1 MLQFSEV
8 GDTEALPAMSP
19 FAMRNENLVVNRS
32 TVRGNPVVEPAVSR
46 APTAPPVAPPVAAPP
61 VAAPPI
67 ATPPVAALPTYA
79 LPTIAP
85 VAAKPELPSMVYL
98 LLGLNAIAIALCLTL
113 ILARR

>member
-8 GDTEALPAMSP
+8 GETEALPAMSP

-32 TVRGNPVVEPAVSR
+32 TVRGNPVVEPAVPSR
-46 APTAPPVAPPVAAPP
+46 TPTPQPVVPTVAPVAPMPPTVAHLPPLPPPVAP
-61 VAAPPI
+61 
-67 ATPPVAALPTYA
+67 
-79 LPTIAP
+79 P

-98 LLGLNAIAIALCLTL
+98 LLGLNAITIALCLTL

>member
-19 FAMRNENLVVNRS
+19 FAMRSENLVVNRS
-32 TVRGNPVVEPAVSR
+32 TVRGNPVVEPAASR
-46 APTAPPVAPPVAAPP
+46 APTAPPVAAPP
-61 VAAPPI
+61 IAAPPI
-67 ATPPVAALPTYA
+67 ATPPIAALPTYA

-85 VAAKPELPSMVYL
+85 KPELPSMVYL

>member
-19 FAMRNENLVVNRS
+19 FAMRSENLVVNRS
-32 TVRGNPVVEPAVSR
+32 TVRGNPVVEPAASR
-46 APTAPPVAPPVAAPP
+46 APTAPPVAPPVAPP
-61 VAAPPI
+61 IAAPPI
-67 ATPPVAALPTYA
+67 ATPPIAALPTYA

-85 VAAKPELPSMVYL
+85 AAAKPELPSMVYL

>member
-8 GDTEALPAMSP
+8 GETEALPAMSP

-32 TVRGNPVVEPAVSR
+32 TVRGNPVVEPAVPSR
-46 APTAPPVAPPVAAPP
+46 APMPQPVVPTVAPVAPTVVPMPPTFAPLPPPVAP
-61 VAAPPI
+61 
-67 ATPPVAALPTYA
+67 T
-79 LPTIAP
+79 

-98 LLGLNAIAIALCLTL
+98 LLGLNAITIALCLTL

>member
-8 GDTEALPAMSP
+8 GETEALPAMSP

-32 TVRGNPVVEPAVSR
+32 TVRGNPVVEPAVPSR
-46 APTAPPVAPPVAAPP
+46 APMPQPVVPMPQPVVPTVAPMPPTVAPMPP
-61 VAAPPI
+61 LPP
-67 ATPPVAALPTYA
+67 
-79 LPTIAP
+79 P

-98 LLGLNAIAIALCLTL
+98 LLGLNAITIALCLTL

>member
-8 GDTEALPAMSP
+8 GETEALPAMSP

-32 TVRGNPVVEPAVSR
+32 TVRGNPVVEPAVPSR
-46 APTAPPVAPPVAAPP
+46 APTPHPVVPTVAPVAPTVVPMPPTFAP
-61 VAAPPI
+61 
-67 ATPPVAALPTYA
+67 TPPLP
-79 LPTIAP
+79 PP

-98 LLGLNAIAIALCLTL
+98 LLGLNAITIALCLTL